1 MSMART
7 LWHDVRMEDSVFT
20 PSGTSIIVPPGI
32 PLRPVVRG
40 RTFARTRD
48 IGALEDKQE
57 ARVTFRLEYSENT
70 GCFEVAA
77 FGIDRAEL
85 PLEVSGAFLRTVRV
99 HAIARIGIL
108 AAIPPWALELAQ
120 LRNLHARG
128 GLRSFPEYAPSD
140 EDALLLTGLLY
151 RIAEISGENPAQAVA
166 ESIGLKQRTATNW
179 IQRARA
185 AGYLTSTDHGKAARR
200 VAKTIE
206 PFWRAYISE
215 AGAEFRA
222 RYNITE
228 ESMRALIEREN
239 AAVDDAIAREK
250 SHGDD

>member
-1 MSMART
+1 MART

-48 IGALEDKQE
+48 IGALEDEQE

-77 FGIDRAEL
+77 FGIDRAES
-85 PLEVSGAFLRTVRV
+85 PVEVSGAFLRTVRV

-108 AAIPPWALELAQ
+108 AAIPSWALELAQ

-128 GLRSFPEYAPSD
+128 GLRSFAEYAPSD
-140 EDALLLTGLLY
+140 EEALLLTGLLY

-200 VAKTIE
+200 VAKSIE
-206 PFWRAYISE
+206 PFWNAYIRES
-215 AGAEFRA
+215 GAEFRA
-222 RYNITE
+222 RHNITE

-239 AAVDDAIAREK
+239 AAVDDAMAREK
-250 SHGDD
+250 SRGDD

>member
-1 MSMART
+1 MART

-40 RTFARTRD
+40 RTFARSRD
-48 IGALEDKQE
+48 IGALQDDQE
-57 ARVTFRLEYSENT
+57 VGVTFRLEYSENS
-70 GCFEVAA
+70 GRFEVAA
-77 FGIDRAEL
+77 FGIDRAEI

-108 AAIPPWALELAQ
+108 AAIPSWALELAQ
-120 LRNLHARG
+120 LRNLRMRG
-128 GLRSFPEYAPSD
+128 GLRSFADFAPSD
-140 EDALLLTGLLY
+140 EEALLLTGLLY

-166 ESIGLKQRTATNW
+166 ESVGLKQRTATNW

-200 VAKTIE
+200 VAKSIE
-206 PFWRAYISE
+206 PLWNAYIRES
-215 AGAEFRA
+215 GAEFRA
-222 RYNITE
+222 RHNITE
-228 ESMRALIEREN
+228 ESMRALVEREN
-239 AAVDDAIAREK
+239 AAVDDAMAKEK
-250 SHGDD
+250 SRGDD